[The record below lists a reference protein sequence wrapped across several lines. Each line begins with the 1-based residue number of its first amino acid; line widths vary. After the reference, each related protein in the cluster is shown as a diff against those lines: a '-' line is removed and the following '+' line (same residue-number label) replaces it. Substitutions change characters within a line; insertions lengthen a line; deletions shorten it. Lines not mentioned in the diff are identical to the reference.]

1 MRQVARIRLE
11 KELLQI
17 KRNHLDLDVIVSD
30 NEELKWRVSFKG
42 PEGSIYENERFT

>member
-17 KRNHLDLDVIVSD
+17 KRNHMNFDVHVSD
-30 NEELKWRVSFKG
+30 DEELKWRVSFRG
-42 PEGSIYENERFT
+42 PEGSIYENERFS